1 MTDNNV
7 LPLTYGQ
14 EYEGER
20 IRQDKLYLE
29 CGGTSSRMVEWF
41 TTASTKD
48 IQDGRID
55 VIGPDLKNTPEKSS
69 LPLAIII
76 EVAGK
81 NMQED
86 YEPVLEK
93 QIHRI
98 INRIQGVMHTGQR
111 DMACLRI
118 SKAAVEQGF
127 SLRNLGTILYRKL
140 LDDFERILDKVQ
152 IKIYTEEDKVT
163 ETIVRAKQV
172 YWLRD
177 VRNEGMT
184 DEEKDVFYS
193 CIICQSFVPFHVC
206 TISPERSSPCGSY
219 NWIACKASC
228 DIDPSGPNKPIP
240 KGNPIDIRRGQWH
253 GINEFVEKASQGKT
267 DHYNLYS
274 IMDKPM
280 ATCEWV
286 ECISIVLPLCNGIMT
301 VDKEYAG
308 MTPSGM
314 DFKTIIDNIKGEL
327 DTPGFMGHSR
337 YNITQRKFISAEGGI
352 KRIVWMPRRL
362 KEEISGR
369 FNVRAKEV
377 DVPDLMER
385 IADESTGTSEE
396 AILPFLK
403 ARNHPALSMEHIIQ
417 L

>member
-1 MTDNNV
+1 MTHNNV
-7 LPLTYGQ
+7 LSPAYGQ

-20 IRQDKLYLE
+20 IRQDRLYME
-29 CGGTSSRMVEWF
+29 CGGMSSRMVEWL
-41 TTASTKD
+41 TAASMKD

-55 VIGPDLKNTPEKSS
+55 VIGPDLKDAPEKSS
-69 LPLAIII
+69 LPMAIIV

-81 NMQED
+81 SMQED

-118 SKAAVEQGF
+118 SQAAVEQGF
-127 SLRNLGTILYRKL
+127 SLHNLGMILYRKL
-140 LDDFERILDKVQ
+140 LDDFGRILDKVQ
-152 IKIYTEEDKVT
+152 INIYTGEDKVT
-163 ETIVRAKQV
+163 EMLARAREA
-172 YWLRD
+172 YSLRD
-177 VRNEGMT
+177 AHAEGMT
-184 DEEKDVFYS
+184 DEDVDIFYS

-219 NWIACKASC
+219 SWIACKASC
-228 DIDPSGPNKPIP
+228 DIDPSGPNKPAL
-240 KGNPIDIRRGQWH
+240 KGNSIDIRLGQWH

-274 IMDKPM
+274 IMNQPM

-301 VDKEYAG
+301 VGKEYSG

-327 DTPGFMGHSR
+327 NTPGFMGHSR

-369 FNVRAKEV
+369 FNTRAKEI
-377 DVPDLMER
+377 DIPDLMER

-403 ARNHPALSMEHIIQ
+403 ARNHPALSMEPIIQ